1 MIPQSI
7 TVEIRELERQ
17 KDKLNKNVV
26 ELEKMIKS
34 SKVFDKF
41 LKNTKSILFKLSGM
55 QIMFNM

>member
-41 LKNTKSILFKLSGM
+41 LKKHKIDSL
-55 QIMFNM
+55 